1 MAEGWLGKTV
11 LITITVAL
19 LVIVILPVMIVMFAS
34 VLDSTRVGLAADQ
47 FVGASEQVFSW
58 EGYRYV
64 FDAYGGWMWY
74 SVKIALACVG
84 ICIFVAVPAGYVLVR
99 FPFYGSRLLEE
110 LVLLPLSLPGI
121 AMSVALLA
129 AYNPLRGWWLVL
141 AGHVLYTLPFMLR
154 VVTNSLRGSRIEE
167 LEQAAASL
175 GAGFWQRFV
184 LVILPNL
191 RHALILGALLVFAVS
206 WGEFN
211 VSYLL
216 NSGKP
221 QTFPAAL
228 YDTYANES
236 FQISSAATTLFLF
249 VVLPAA
255 IAIQLIGGRS
265 GYAVRQGA

>member
-1 MAEGWLGKTV
+1 
-11 LITITVAL
+11 
-19 LVIVILPVMIVMFAS
+19 
-34 VLDSTRVGLAADQ
+34 VGLAADQ
-47 FVGASEQVFSW
+47 FVGASEQLFSL

-64 FDAYGGWMWY
+64 FQAYGGWMWY
-74 SVKIALACVG
+74 SVKLAAACVL
-84 ICIFVAVPAGYVLVR
+84 ICIFVGLPAGYVFVR
-99 FPFYGSRLLEE
+99 HPFAGSRLLEE
-110 LVLLPLSLPGI
+110 LVALPLSLPGI

-141 AGHVLYTLPFMLR
+141 AGHVLYTLPFMMR
-154 VVTNSLRGSRIEE
+154 VVTNNLRGSRMAEM
-167 LEQAAASL
+167 EQAAASL
-175 GAGFWQRFV
+175 GAGFWQRFW
-184 LVILPNL
+184 LVVLPNT
-191 RHALILGALLVFAVS
+191 RHALVLGALLVFAVS

-236 FQISSAATTLFLF
+236 FQISSAATTLFLL

-255 IAIQLIGGRS
+255 VAIQLIGGRS
-265 GYAVRQGA
+265 GLAVRQGA